1 MNLNI
6 YERYL
11 DLHRNKSDL
20 NQKGFLAATAAIFIE
35 MSSYCQRCSVLF
47 PLFPLFSSSHPYHRH
62 LFLLSAFGHCLAEPI
77 SDIINIKKQV
87 AICSNKSMQFI
98 GFLSSQNVIYQER
111 VCECV
116 ILCTQSARRESS

>member
-20 NQKGFLAATAAIFIE
+20 NQKRFFAATAAIFIE
-35 MSSYCQRCSVLF
+35 MSSYCQRCSV
-47 PLFPLFSSSHPYHRH
+47 PFSLSPSSPSHARTIAIS
-62 LFLLSAFGHCLAEPI
+62 LLSAFGHCLAEEPI
-77 SDIINIKKQV
+77 LDIINIKKQV

-98 GFLSSQNVIYQER
+98 GFLSSQNVIY
-111 VCECV
+111 
-116 ILCTQSARRESS
+116 